1 MLAKQ
6 KWLFFEMLEK
16 LKALKNVFF
25 YDNTEL
31 ENVDVFTYLGVNFK
45 YNGKFDSTQNSIQ
58 AKTYLFLLLK
68 RVKENSRNVE
78 TTLSLFDTYFSSV
91 LNYGC

>member
-1 MLAKQ
+1 MVVFRNVGKI
-6 KWLFFEMLEK
+6 KSSEK
-16 LKALKNVFF
+16 CFF